1 MNIDGLQKSKTR
13 CFKMGLSVCGEATMR
28 PFGLDVEVVLKCSH
42 VKIVEVLKNIQK
54 RFSSNV
60 FSDSFPHAAK

>member
-1 MNIDGLQKSKTR
+1 M
-13 CFKMGLSVCGEATMR
+13 
-28 PFGLDVEVVLKCSH
+28 DVEVVLKCSH

-60 FSDSFPHAAK
+60 FSDSFPHAGK